1 MAELRSAE
9 VIRSAE
15 IKRPL
20 GLTVISILLLVSALA
35 LLVQMLM
42 HHAGALAVTARSVAI
57 LTFLFIAI
65 GLWKIYNGARVLLFF
80 LLLSDVIGCLM
91 ALFLYALRQSQYHLA
106 AFLVVEVCIAAAL
119 LWYLQSPS
127 IKRAFGGLNPWP
139 PTVKILVLTVFTTLL
154 AFPFYWMVIATF
166 KQNTDLYAMD
176 NNPFIFNL
184 PPTLEN
190 LRLLFFETDFVR
202 WLGNTA
208 LVGVLVVIITLLLS
222 LPAAYSL
229 ARLTGRWGE
238 RLGIA
243 IFLTYLVPPTL
254 LFIPL
259 SRVVAVL
266 GLQDTIWS
274 LVLVYPS
281 VTVPFSIWL
290 LMGFFKSIPKE
301 LEDAAMVD
309 GLTRFGAFIRMVVPI
324 SLSGIL
330 TVVIFT
336 FTLVTQEFVYALTFI
351 SPESNQMVGVGIPI
365 FLVRGDVYFWGSLMA
380 ACLTAS
386 LPIAFVYNLF
396 LDRFIAGF
404 TVGAVKG

>member
-1 MAELRSAE
+1 
-9 VIRSAE
+9 
-15 IKRPL
+15 
-20 GLTVISILLLVSALA
+20 
-35 LLVQMLM
+35 ML
-42 HHAGALAVTARSVAI
+42 
-57 LTFLFIAI
+57 
-65 GLWKIYNGARVLLFF
+65 RVLRK
-80 LLLSDVIGCLM
+80 IGP
-91 ALFLYALRQSQYHLA
+91 R
-106 AFLVVEVCIAAAL
+106 VVHV
-119 LWYLQSPS
+119 
-127 IKRAFGGLNPWP
+127 
-139 PTVKILVLTVFTTLL
+139 LVLAIFVVLL

-166 KQNTDLYAMD
+166 KQNLDLYNMQA
-176 NNPFIFNL
+176 NPFIFNMK
-184 PPTLEN
+184 PTLDQ
-190 LRLLFFETDFVR
+190 LRLLFGENDYSFTILFAVQLAISSALVWLWSRRKDSRLNLYSLLGLALLSAFVVLRLAHYSLGISAHSAFFLLLCCISALALAYIWKPDERVSTALGVALALDLVFSVAALFWNVLHQTGFVR

-208 LVGVLVVIITLLLS
+208 FVGILVVAITLLLS
-222 LPAAYSL
+222 IPAAYAL

-238 RLGIA
+238 RLGIG

-274 LVLVYPS
+274 LVVVYPS

-309 GLTRFGAFIRMVVPI
+309 GLTRFGAFVKMVVPI
-324 SLSGIL
+324 SKSGIL

-380 ACLTAS
+380 ACLIAS
-386 LPIAFVYNLF
+386 LPIAFLYNLF

>member
-1 MAELRSAE
+1 MANATTAA
-9 VIRSAE
+9 V
-15 IKRPL
+15 KRPL
-20 GLTVISILLLVSALA
+20 GITAISSLLLVWAVAMLSRTLTHHVGGLA
-35 LLVQMLM
+35 GIGRMVFVLTLLL
-42 HHAGALAVTARSVAI
+42 
-57 LTFLFIAI
+57 IAI
-65 GLWKIYNGARVLLFF
+65 GLWITHNAARILFFF
-80 LLLSDVIGCLM
+80 LLVSDVIGCVM
-91 ALFLYALRQSQYHLA
+91 ALFLYALRQSQYRLA
-106 AFLVVEVCIAAAL
+106 IFLVLQICVSAAL
-119 LWYLQSPS
+119 VWYLRSS
-127 IKRAFGGLNPWP
+127 GVSRAFSGQNPWP
-139 PTVKILVLTVFTTLL
+139 STVKMLVLTFFTVLL

-166 KQNTDLYAMD
+166 KQNVDLYAME
-176 NNPFIFNL
+176 NNPFILNL
-184 PPTLEN
+184 PATLDH
-190 LRLLFFETDFVR
+190 LRLLFGQTDFLR

-208 LVGVLVVIITLLLS
+208 LVGVIVVGITLLLS

-229 ARLTGRWGE
+229 ARLTGNWGE
-238 RLGIA
+238 RLGIG

-259 SRVVAVL
+259 SRVVANL

-290 LMGFFKSIPKE
+290 LMGFFKSIPRE

-309 GLTRFGAFIRMVVPI
+309 GLTRFGAFIKMVVPI

-351 SPESNQMVGVGIPI
+351 SPESQQMVGVGIPI

-380 ACLTAS
+380 ACLVAS
-386 LPIAFVYNLF
+386 LPIAFIYNLF